1 MLRIL
6 ATGALMGLLLSTA
19 AFADGLAAP
28 TGDVVL
34 HVTGKIS
41 KTNNGDAADFDM
53 AMLEALAGRTTT
65 TATPWYD
72 AAKTFSGPLGSA
84 LLEAVGASGTTL
96 KVLALND
103 YASEIPVSDFTQ
115 YPVILATKLDGEA
128 DVDPRQGADLCHL
141 SVRRNAGPQQRDLL
155 WPLGLA
161 GKIDRSGVT

>member
-41 KTNNGDAADFDM
+41 KTNNGDAADFDL

-84 LLEAVGASGTTL
+84 LLEAVGANGTTL

-128 DVDPRQGADLCHL
+128 MSIRDKGPIFVIYPFDEMPDL
-141 SVRRNAGPQQRDLL
+141 NNETYYG
-155 WPLGLA
+155 
-161 GKIDRSGVT
+161 RSAWQVKSIAVE

>member
-128 DVDPRQGADLCHL
+128 MSIRDKGPIFVIYPFDEMPDLNNETYYGRSAWQVKSIDVE
-141 SVRRNAGPQQRDLL
+141 
-155 WPLGLA
+155 
-161 GKIDRSGVT
+161 

>member
-6 ATGALMGLLLSTA
+6 AAGALMGLLFSTTA
-19 AFADGLAAP
+19 HADGLAAP

-72 AAKTFSGPLGSA
+72 ATKTFSGPLGSA
-84 LLEAVGASGTTL
+84 LLDAVGASGTSM
-96 KVLALND
+96 KVVALNE
-103 YASEIPVSDFTQ
+103 YETEIPVSDFTQ

-128 DVDPRQGADLCHL
+128 M
-141 SVRRNAGPQQRDLL
+141 SVRDKGPIFVIYPFDEMPDLNNETYY
-155 WPLGLA
+155 G
-161 GKIDRSGVT
+161 RSAWQVKSIEVE

>member
-6 ATGALMGLLLSTA
+6 TTGALMGLLLSTA

-128 DVDPRQGADLCHL
+128 MSIRDKGPIFVIYPFDEMPDL
-141 SVRRNAGPQQRDLL
+141 NNETYYG
-155 WPLGLA
+155 
-161 GKIDRSGVT
+161 RSAWQVKSIAVE